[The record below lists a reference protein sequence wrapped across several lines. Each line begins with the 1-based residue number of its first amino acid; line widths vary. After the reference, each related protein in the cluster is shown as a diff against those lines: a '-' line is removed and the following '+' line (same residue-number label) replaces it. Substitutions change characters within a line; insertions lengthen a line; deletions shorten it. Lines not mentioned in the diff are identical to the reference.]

1 MDRDIKQHIEKGPRV
16 FIGML
21 REMKRDR
28 IVAML
33 ERCLADPVEN
43 GRFDPNVYRD
53 LPDPFSQWEQEA

>member
-33 ERCLADPVEN
+33 ERCLADPVES
-43 GRFDPNVYRD
+43 GHFDPNVYRD
-53 LPDPFSQWEQEA
+53 LLDPFPQWGQEA